1 MGASAVMWRGG
12 GCGGCG
18 EVAVARRRNGA
29 GDISSATWR
38 NEGHGKDNGKSP
50 PDPRNLQG
58 SGQGGCPCHLSN
70 SHDEDEDEIV
80 HLIVP
85 GGNCWRAAS
94 IAAPS

>member
-58 SGQGGCPCHLSN
+58 SGQGGAPA
-70 SHDEDEDEIV
+70 IF
-80 HLIVP
+80 LI
-85 GGNCWRAAS
+85 RTMKMRMKS
-94 IAAPS
+94 FTS